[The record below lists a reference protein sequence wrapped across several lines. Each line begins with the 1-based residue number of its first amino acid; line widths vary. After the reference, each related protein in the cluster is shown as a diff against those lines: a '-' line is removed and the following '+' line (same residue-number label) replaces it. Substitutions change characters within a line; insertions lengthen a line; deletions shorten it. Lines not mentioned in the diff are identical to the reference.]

1 MNQRHSCHLQFV
13 KTVAVERMCFLG
25 LGQVFSTQL
34 FLDFKFFFYFL
45 IFFKRNQNQQNIKT
59 KKKQKKSIT
68 MNCMNELFSTF
79 KILIIWMSLVDGW
92 MYGQM
97 ELDVGGA
104 DGNRRRWLSSVV
116 GG

>member
-1 MNQRHSCHLQFV
+1 
-13 KTVAVERMCFLG
+13 
-25 LGQVFSTQL
+25 
-34 FLDFKFFFYFL
+34 
-45 IFFKRNQNQQNIKT
+45 
-59 KKKQKKSIT
+59 